1 MTNITS
7 NNYLLSKIN
16 ITIYLENLIVKWYVL
31 HALNTQIKFYVNQIL
46 FTIWSISLYIMHNFK
61 LQKLAI

>member
-16 ITIYLENLIVKWYVL
+16 ITIYLENLTVKSHVL
-31 HALNTQIKFYVNQIL
+31 HALNTQIKFCVNRLL
-46 FTIWSISLYIMHNFK
+46 FTI
-61 LQKLAI
+61 